1 MPSRS
6 IKKKQIIN
14 ETLEQNQSSR
24 LVKEKQIKAAT
35 SRYKKKTKD
44 NYTKPKFKPLVKQSD
59 IQKVFEQST

>member
-1 MPSRS
+1 ME
-6 IKKKQIIN
+6 KKQIIN

-24 LVKEKQIKAAT
+24 LVKEKQIKTAS
-35 SRYKKKTKD
+35 SRYKKKTKY